1 MKRKAS
7 KLVGAL
13 TAGILSLALLIP
25 AMASAA
31 TLEHSYLSAEG
42 KYYSDYD
49 SIEEVF
55 EAAKQLNGEIVAEGA
70 LLLKNDGTLPLNPK
84 QDRISIFGI
93 MSNNLQEG
101 VNGAVI
107 APNAVETTGNAFR
120 NAGFQVNDTLEAFYA
135 AIPNSQKDEGQEPDV
150 ALFAGKVERS
160 FKSFDDAA
168 VIIIQRVDCHE
179 DKDFSVA
186 LTGNTKNDAGDY
198 ENLETGNYA
207 GNKENDGPRELQDK
221 VDPEA
226 EDGDPYSWAH
236 EHSALAPAHE
246 GEEADENGNVEVK
259 HGLQLTQSEIDLI
272 EYVKDNFDKVIVM
285 FNSSTVFECYNLEN
299 DPGISGIIWFG
310 RPGIQETGITAVAK
324 IVSGEINPSGGA
336 SAEWVRDFTA
346 DPTWQNA
353 GNNRQFRY
361 IDGLAGNT
369 SVRYE
374 NGLYTYSPSTAGR
387 TGLNGIRSV
396 ENEEGIYLGYK
407 YYETVYYELLQG
419 NLKYEKTNKKLVAA
433 DYALADG
440 EEFGTAEEW
449 HDFNVVYPFGFG
461 LSYTDFTFE
470 MGGIYLDA
478 ALKQPIAGETVD
490 AALFASEEDS
500 PAEVKSIYIPVT
512 VTNVGGMAGK
522 QAVEIYATAPYTYG
536 GIEKAFVKLVGF
548 EKTKILL
555 PGKSQTVVVKVDT
568 QDLASF
574 DYNDANGDGETGWV
588 MDEGEYVL
596 RAMSCSSILV
606 SQRMN
611 NYDEASFTLGAKAL
625 QKLDNGS
632 DNLVVTLFSDPES
645 RTYSIREGGDALGQV
660 NLNPEAS
667 MTIMSRGD
675 MLGTFPSALTVDDL
689 TFKNSVIE
697 YEKDCIN
704 RANQIFKEGDDV
716 DAETNPWYI
725 PDSEFVGDGKYANW
739 TQITAEEA
747 AQRDGG
753 LCKVLLADMAGVPLD
768 GYILV
773 DGAEFTWDDFMN
785 QLTLDEIK
793 SMITGNGTPEIKS
806 VGKGKSTNAD
816 RPLNLGSTFTWADE
830 PIQAATF
837 NKDLIHRMGQIV
849 GEFGL
854 QKTDANGNSYGQLSG
869 WWGPGSNTNRSPFS
883 GRTKEYYSQD
893 SVLAGYI
900 GAASVSGA
908 QEKGVN
914 VYIKH
919 FAFHD
924 QEATHAGSSVW
935 MDEQTMRE
943 NYLASF
949 KRIFQEGEPSAV
961 MFACWRIGIE
971 QIANNY
977 NFMTALLRTEWGWD
991 GENASDMVMGQ
1002 RSTAWE
1008 NPQAPMDE
1016 EGNRVTDYDWPVG
1029 NFNNTEMMLRAG
1041 LGLPMSGTA
1050 PKGIWIS
1057 AGRDGKG
1064 SLAFGSIPEFNANT
1078 AYNEGDFVAVITR
1091 EGTGRK
1097 AKVIATDYYKFTKA
1111 HEPGEFNAEEVE
1123 AATSD
1128 DPALLDLYGE
1138 SRQQYY
1144 FLRMAALNG
1153 FYQAA
1158 NSKIIENGVAT
1169 RLFVDKTVELKQG
1182 EAAEILSDLTEEG
1195 LNGGEAVY
1203 AVVSGE
1209 LPAGLVLDAAT
1220 GVITG
1225 TPVAVADGAQVRIGV
1240 TVDRWVR
1247 KQATYT
1253 FTVASAWAAS
1263 LEGAKAGAAF
1273 EGSVEALIEG
1283 GEGAVEYS
1291 ILSGAL
1297 PEGLE
1302 LNAETGAITGTPAE
1316 AGEYKFS
1323 VNYKRGE
1330 VEYASEEYTMTVAE

>member
-1 MKRKAS
+1 MKRKAPMI
-7 KLVGAL
+7 VRAL
-13 TAGILSLALLIP
+13 TAGILSLSLLIP
-25 AMASAA
+25 CVAQAA
-31 TLEHSYLSAEG
+31 IQEHSYLSAEG

-93 MSNNLQEG
+93 MSNSLKEG

-107 APNAVETTGNAFR
+107 QPNAVETTGNAFR

-135 AIPNSQKDEGQEPDV
+135 AIPDSQKDEGQEPDV

-160 FKSFDDAA
+160 FQSFDDAA
-168 VIIIQRVDCHE
+168 VIIIQRVDCQE

-186 LTGNTKNDAGDY
+186 LTGNTTNAAGDY
-198 ENLETGNYA
+198 DNLETGNYA

-226 EDGDPYSWAH
+226 EDGAPYSWAH

-259 HGLQLTQSEIDLI
+259 HGLQLTKSEIELI
-272 EYVKDNFDKVIVM
+272 DYVKERFDKVIVM
-285 FNSSTVFECYNLEN
+285 FNSSTVFEAYNLEK

-336 SAEWVRDFTA
+336 SAEWMRDFTA

-361 IDGLAGNT
+361 IDGYAGNT

-419 NLKYEKTNKKLVAA
+419 NLQYEKTNHKLVPA
-433 DYALADG
+433 DYALAEG
-440 EEFGTAEEW
+440 EAFGTAEEW
-449 HDFNVVYPFGFG
+449 HDYNVVYPFGFG

-470 MGGIYLDA
+470 MGGIYLDE
-478 ALKQPIAGETVD
+478 ALKQPIAGEEVD
-490 AALFASEEDS
+490 ASLFASEEGS
-500 PAEVKSIYIPVT
+500 PAEVKSIYIPVK

-588 MDEGEYVL
+588 MDEGEYIL
-596 RAMSCSSILV
+596 RAMSCSSMLV

-625 QKLDNGS
+625 MKLDNGS
-632 DNLVVTLFSDPES
+632 DNLAMTLFSDPET

-660 NLNPEAS
+660 NVNPEAS

-675 MLGTFPSALTVDDL
+675 MLGTFPEALTVDDL

-725 PDSEFVGDGKYANW
+725 PDSEFEGDGAYANW
-739 TQITAEEA
+739 TQVTEAEA
-747 AQRDGG
+747 ALRENG
-753 LCKVLLADMAGVPLD
+753 LCKVLLPQMAGVPLD

-773 DGAEFTWDDFMN
+773 DGEEFTWDDFMN
-785 QLTLDEIK
+785 QLTLTEIK

-806 VGKGKSTNAD
+806 VAKAKSTNAD

-830 PIQAATF
+830 PLQAATF
-837 NKDLIHRMGQIV
+837 NKDLIHRQGQIV

-854 QKTDANGNSYGQLSG
+854 QKTDNNGNSYGQLSG
-869 WWGPGSNTNRSPFS
+869 WWGPGSDTNRSPFS

-893 SVLAGYI
+893 SILAGYI
-900 GAASVSGA
+900 GAAAVKGA

-977 NFMTALLRTEWGWD
+977 PFMTQLLRDEWGWD

-1008 NPQAPMDE
+1008 NPQAPVDE

-1057 AGRDGKG
+1057 SGRDGMG
-1064 SLAFGSIPEFNANT
+1064 TVAFGTIPEFSNT
-1078 AYNEGDFVAVITR
+1078 ASYKTGDIVSITTR
-1091 EGTGRK
+1091 EGTGRN
-1097 AKVIATDYYKFTKA
+1097 AVVVAVDYYKFTMD
-1111 HEPGEFNAEEVE
+1111 HEPGDFNAEETVTT
-1123 AATSD
+1123 TSD
-1128 DPALLDLYGE
+1128 DPALLDMLGE

-1144 FLRMAALNG
+1144 FLRKAALNG
-1153 FYQAA
+1153 FYQAT

-1169 RLFVDKTVELKQG
+1169 RLFVDKAVELKQG
-1182 EAAEILSDLTEEG
+1182 EEASVLSDLTEEG
-1195 LNGGEAVY
+1195 LNGGDAVY
-1203 AVVSGE
+1203 SVVSGA
-1209 LPAGLVLDAAT
+1209 LPAGLSLNAAT
-1220 GVITG
+1220 GEITG
-1225 TPVAVADGAQVRIGV
+1225 VPTAIADGAQVRIGV
-1240 TVDRWVR
+1240 TVDRWVK

-1253 FTVASAWAAS
+1253 FQIASAWTAA
-1263 LEGAKAGAAF
+1263 LPGAKAGEAY

-1291 ILSGAL
+1291 VVSGAL
-1297 PEGLE
+1297 PAGLE

-1316 AGEYKFS
+1316 AGEYTFVLGYS
-1323 VNYKRGE
+1323 RGGAQ
-1330 VEYASEEYTMTVAE
+1330 YTSEEYTLTVE